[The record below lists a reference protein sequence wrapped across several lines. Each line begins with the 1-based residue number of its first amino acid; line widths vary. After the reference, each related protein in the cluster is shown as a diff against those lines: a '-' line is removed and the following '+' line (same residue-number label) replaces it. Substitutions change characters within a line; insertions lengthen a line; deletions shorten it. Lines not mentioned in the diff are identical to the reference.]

1 MNANLS
7 NVKPVTSSPELVDVT
22 TLFLKPTFGITV
34 QSNTLSVCVKAHPEV
49 VNRPRSHSAR
59 G

>member
-1 MNANLS
+1 MNAHLS
-7 NVKPVTSSPELVDVT
+7 TVKTASTPPELAVT

-34 QSNTLSVCVKAHPEV
+34 QSNALSVSVKAHPEV
-49 VNRPRSHSAR
+49 VNRPRSPAAR